1 MLILSYTTG
10 KKDKKKKKAPK
21 HVAERKWLFAVSD
34 GMDLLSLMCSLGK
47 LKRRAALF
55 AKNSRLSACLQLELW
70 RGGFLPFISLSPTRL
85 LWTRGD

>member
-34 GMDLLSLMCSLGK
+34 GMDLLSLMCSLG
-47 LKRRAALF
+47 R
-55 AKNSRLSACLQLELW
+55 
-70 RGGFLPFISLSPTRL
+70 
-85 LWTRGD
+85 